1 MGKQL
6 SFKHEFQYPVEDVY
20 NVVKEQQLSFFQ
32 QYDHSI
38 KELSKGIEIKK

>member
-20 NVVKEQQLSFFQ
+20 NVVKEQQLSFFNNMIIQ
-32 QYDHSI
+32 SKNYQ
-38 KELSKGIEIKK
+38 KELK